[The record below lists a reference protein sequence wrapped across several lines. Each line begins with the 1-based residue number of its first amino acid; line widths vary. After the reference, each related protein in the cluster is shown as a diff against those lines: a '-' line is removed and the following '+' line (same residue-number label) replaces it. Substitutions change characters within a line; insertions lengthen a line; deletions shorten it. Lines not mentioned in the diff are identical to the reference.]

1 MWRRYREVRRRPGVL
16 RISWGVLCA
25 LHRASKKWHLAAPG
39 GSSSLKNLYS
49 YPSYDLRF
57 RTQRNVQGTLPCVPC
72 RMALR
77 GSRAGIYA
85 LRGSRAVTTMN
96 RRCGQH
102 GAPRR
107 SRRIIGTHTN
117 HCTTRKRTETPMPDL
132 AGTHRDPR
140 LGLLGLLLGLGHTEP
155 SWTDRRRV
163 HGSSGRGPT
172 PADTPIPD
180 LQPIP
185 LLRGLSTEVLATKTV
200 QNGSNQAFWWIRP
213 ILAECQHSRLRNGS

>member
-1 MWRRYREVRRRPGVL
+1 MWRRYRDVRRRPGVL

-57 RTQRNVQGTLPCVPC
+57 RTQRNVQGILSCVPC

-85 LRGSRAVTTMN
+85 LRDSRAVATRN

-107 SRRIIGTHTN
+107 SKRILGTHTN
-117 HCTTRKRTETPMPDL
+117 HCTTRKRTETPIPDL
-132 AGTHRDPR
+132 AGSPPGSQARPPGAFIGFRPHRAELDRPTTCPR
-140 LGLLGLLLGLGHTEP
+140 LE
-155 SWTDRRRV
+155 RM
-163 HGSSGRGPT
+163 
-172 PADTPIPD
+172 
-180 LQPIP
+180 
-185 LLRGLSTEVLATKTV
+185 
-200 QNGSNQAFWWIRP
+200 GSNTGRYTD
-213 ILAECQHSRLRNGS
+213 SRSSADSATPGLKY

>member
-1 MWRRYREVRRRPGVL
+1 MR
-16 RISWGVLCA
+16 
-25 LHRASKKWHLAAPG
+25 
-39 GSSSLKNLYS
+39 
-49 YPSYDLRF
+49 
-57 RTQRNVQGTLPCVPC
+57 TLPYGSP
-72 RMALR
+72 RLPGRDNALR
-77 GSRAGIYA
+77 D
-85 LRGSRAVTTMN
+85 SRAVATRN

-102 GAPRR
+102 GAPRW
-107 SRRIIGTHTN
+107 SKRILGTHTN
-117 HCTTRKRTETPMPDL
+117 HCTTRKRTETPTPDL

-180 LQPIP
+180 LQPTP